1 MFAYRTIKNFNADN
15 KGLIIKPTAEINNDF
30 MTPFITI
37 KTGFDV
43 LLIIYGVYVIR
54 NNIHIEQEESK

>member
-1 MFAYRTIKNFNADN
+1 
-15 KGLIIKPTAEINNDF
+15 

>member
-1 MFAYRTIKNFNADN
+1 
-15 KGLIIKPTAEINNDF
+15 

-43 LLIIYGVYVIR
+43 LLIIYGIYVIR
-54 NNIHIEQEESK
+54 NNINIEQEESK